1 MKCSKNY
8 VMIRKMGGFYQ
19 VFDEDAYLLF
29 YLFKYK
35 IINSK
40 AGFPLISLNKVIKIL
55 DEKKIN
61 YIVIKSDLDKDTKD
75 FRRKNSYDYYL
86 KLSKEFYNLE
96 IKKQSIEDKI
106 KTLPLA
112 KIEKLYNII
121 EEFINE

>member
-8 VMIRKMGGFYQ
+8 VMIRKMGGFYH

-40 AGFPLISLNKVIKIL
+40 AGFPLSSLNK
-55 DEKKIN
+55 
-61 YIVIKSDLDKDTKD
+61 VIKSDLDKDTKD